1 MIFWSRSS
9 KLKKYSQHKFTN
21 VLIAI
26 LIIFIG
32 LTPWLLSL
40 WVRHNSTTQTR
51 ERIAAARLAVANRP
65 CQLNYKRAIEL
76 IYKPSVIRSE
86 ISLASTMRGLIICT
100 APSTQKIPLKVVRTT
115 KPKLLT
121 FALKRSSLYRGWY
134 LQIFADILILS

>member
-86 ISLASTMRGLIICT
+86 ISLASTMRGLIIC
-100 APSTQKIPLKVVRTT
+100 AINPKDPSKGCPYYKAQTIDVRIEKI
-115 KPKLLT
+115 
-121 FALKRSSLYRGWY
+121 
-134 LQIFADILILS
+134 

>member
-65 CQLNYKRAIEL
+65 LPTQLQTGDRTYIQAFGYPIGDLTCQYNARSNYLRHQ
-76 IYKPSVIRSE
+76 P
-86 ISLASTMRGLIICT
+86 
-100 APSTQKIPLKVVRTT
+100 
-115 KPKLLT
+115 
-121 FALKRSSLYRGWY
+121 KRSL
-134 LQIFADILILS
+134 